1 MPQVKKIGGRPPQIE
16 ITWDREDKQDTILA
30 EKIFLDY
37 TRQGWFAFKS
47 LPEGKMAQIFNFQ
60 KTLAKITLLP
70 LVEGG

>member
-1 MPQVKKIGGRPPQIE
+1 MPQVKKIEGSPPRIE
-16 ITWDREDKQDTILA
+16 IKWDVTDNQDTILA
-30 EKIFLDY
+30 EKLFLDY

-60 KTLAKITLLP
+60 KTLAKIILLP

>member
-1 MPQVKKIGGRPPQIE
+1 MPQVKKIEGSPPRIE
-16 ITWDREDKQDTILA
+16 ITWDISDKQDTILA

-60 KTLAKITLLP
+60 KKLAKITLLP

>member
-1 MPQVKKIGGRPPQIE
+1 MPQVKKIKGRPPRIE

-37 TRQGWFAFKS
+37 TRQGWFAFTS
-47 LPEGKMAQIFNFQ
+47 LPQGKMAQIFNFQ

>member
-1 MPQVKKIGGRPPQIE
+1 MPQVKKIEGNPPRIE
-16 ITWDREDKQDTILA
+16 ITWDAEDKQDTILA